1 MNDLKKKWWVVDGD
15 DACKDEVSQL
25 NQNISIKPDMLFT
38 KTLNS
43 LNHCCCQ
50 RSFLDI
56 PCLQFIFFM
65 LFCSYFFAFQGG
77 GGDQMS
83 VAALAGL
90 FMMLIGGMVR
100 QSSR

>member
-1 MNDLKKKWWVVDGD
+1 
-15 DACKDEVSQL
+15 
-25 NQNISIKPDMLFT
+25 
-38 KTLNS
+38 
-43 LNHCCCQ
+43 
-50 RSFLDI
+50 
-56 PCLQFIFFM
+56 M

-100 QSSR
+100 QSSPSCDGLADGYRDDNLE